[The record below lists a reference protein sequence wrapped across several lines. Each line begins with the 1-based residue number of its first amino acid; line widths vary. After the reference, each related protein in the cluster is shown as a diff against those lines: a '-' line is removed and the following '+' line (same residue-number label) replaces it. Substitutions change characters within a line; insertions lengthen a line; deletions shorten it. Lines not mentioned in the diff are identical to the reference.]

1 MNKEKKIG
9 DVEPFDLWVPA
20 MAFAIYALLSELVAK
35 AGLASAERGICV
47 IAAEVVAIRCG
58 FYFFLPRFELVEI
71 ATGLRITASGAE
83 GTRVEWRIVEHVVP
97 SVLRLASD
105 CGHAFLGIS
114 ATIAAG
120 AVLNS
125 KFATGAVW
133 GITSGWMAV
142 FVIRSIES
150 IIRSDPHPIADWISV
165 RRVILVV
172 EIIQFVAASALLALA
187 FR

>member
-120 AVLNS
+120 CGES
-125 KFATGAVW
+125 HRG
-133 GITSGWMAV
+133 GWQC
-142 FVIRSIES
+142 SS
-150 IIRSDPHPIADWISV
+150 SV
-165 RRVILVV
+165 RSNPSSGPIHTRSRTGS
-172 EIIQFVAASALLALA
+172 Q
-187 FR
+187 